1 MTAIVEFIVET
12 RAKWT
17 RFFKPG
23 RFSKFWQNFDGSKMG
38 QLDVSFVNLFMC
50 VCEKKNKKGIVKIL
64 NNTTVKSTSVY
75 KIPAMI
81 YSM

>member
-1 MTAIVEFIVET
+1 MSKNFTP
-12 RAKWT
+12 WT

-23 RFSKFWQNFDGSKMG
+23 RFSKFWQNLHAAKMG
-38 QLDVSFVNLFMC
+38 QIDVSFVNLFRC
-50 VCEKKNKKGIVKIL
+50 VCEKKNMNGIVKIL

>member
-1 MTAIVEFIVET
+1 MLPGVLRRRDIG
-12 RAKWT
+12 T

-50 VCEKKNKKGIVKIL
+50 VCEKKNMKGIVKIL